1 MAALGVTYPIKA
13 GSIRGCIQLTGVTDT
28 SWHTLTSADF
38 KDSVS
43 GAGVTA
49 GLKFAWLGV
58 INLSETT
65 TAFVKYRAASGGGD
79 TTVNEIPVLP
89 YSAHTDDL
97 ATLSLNVTSV
107 AYKKG
112 EAAAEFYIIAGFDH

>member
-13 GSIRGCIQLTGVTDT
+13 GSIRGCIHLTSVADT
-28 SWHTLTSADF
+28 AWHTLTSADF

-43 GAGVTA
+43 GASVTT

-58 INLSETT
+58 INLSDTST
-65 TAFVKYRAASGGGD
+65 SFVKYRAASGAGD
-79 TTVNEIPVLP
+79 TTANEIPVLP

-112 EAAAEFYIIAGFDH
+112 EAGAEFYIIAGFDH

>member
-13 GSIRGCIQLTGVTDT
+13 GSIRGCIHLSSVANTNWG
-28 SWHTLTSADF
+28 TLTSADF

-43 GAGVTA
+43 GLSVTA

-65 TAFVKYRAASGGGD
+65 TSFVKYRAASGVGD
-79 TTVNEIPVLP
+79 TTSNEIPVLP